1 MIHIIIMISCI
12 FFDKSR
18 KAEYFGILVDLCG
31 YYELEGLP
39 RHSSDVFVMG
49 NPFPID
55 LRVFGL
61 YIDRLHDPNV
71 VKANRKLA
79 VIQWKSMENQ

>member
-18 KAEYFGILVDLCG
+18 KNEYFCILVDLCG

-39 RHSSDVFVMG
+39 HHSSDVFFMG
-49 NPFPID
+49 NRFPID
-55 LRVFGL
+55 LRVFGHS
-61 YIDRLHDPNV
+61 IGRLHDPNV
-71 VKANRKLA
+71 VKADRKLA
-79 VIQWKSMENQ
+79 VIQWKCRENQ